1 MTTPSDFPWR
11 PGMRIRPNAAGG
23 NRYARILTVDDGV
36 PTCIAVEMPVGL
48 SRDVGPWIEA
58 WNEHAENDQDE
69 PDLTDPATIG
79 ALLGAV
85 REAYGE
91 PTLHPRPVLLDTLTN
106 TGPQVVWYIERAKE
120 DDHEWLR
127 TNGMWGEMVDGH
139 KAPAIST
146 ATEADALLAAWAA
159 RPVRS

>member
-1 MTTPSDFPWR
+1 MTIPPDFPWR
-11 PGMRIRPNAAGG
+11 PGMRILPNEAGG

-69 PDLTDPATIG
+69 PDLSDPATLG
-79 ALLGAV
+79 GLLGAV
-85 REAYGE
+85 REAYGD
-91 PTLHPRPVLLDTLTN
+91 PLAYIVPVHAKDWM
-106 TGPQVVWYIERAKE
+106 VYARIEE
-120 DDHEWLR
+120 DDIP
-127 TNGMWGEMVDGH
+127 DGVAH
-139 KAPAIST
+139 GL
-146 ATEADALLAAWAA
+146 TEADALLAAWNA